1 MPRSREH
8 GPPRTPLPVR
18 PAPLPY
24 CAITDPLDLMS
35 RMNDLREASERSMA
49 STSTSEP
56 MSSVA
61 VAPLD
66 ALTTHLDILINAL
79 VHTNTFAAAPNA
91 ASSLVAADDALT
103 SALATLKQH
112 QQNYAR
118 ILHLREEAQQL
129 EDDLKTIVRKAVRL
143 REDVGRIHP
152 SILDDDA
159 EMSDE
164 EDTEDTPL
172 DQSTGRAVDYN
183 TLLNFAARIGKH
195 NSLAAREA
203 EQEAERRKIDA
214 IRMKEKMASSPAAPV
229 NMANTFPNATN
240 DNADEEPK
248 QDELA
253 LQAVGLDESL
263 AAERAKQ
270 GLGFPE
276 GMLLRMGELGRLQKL
291 REDAV
296 ASGSAEETDIR
307 IRSGVGEDAVER
319 EIERLVRATEDVAAE
334 HDNEIER
341 KVEEEEE
348 RAREEQASKRR
359 DEVNKTTAAQA
370 RPRRESVSQR
380 PPAAAAPKRKKINLD
395 FGGDDDDD
403 DDDDD

>member
-1 MPRSREH
+1 
-8 GPPRTPLPVR
+8 
-18 PAPLPY
+18 
-24 CAITDPLDLMS
+24 
-35 RMNDLREASERSMA
+35 MNDLRKASEPEMA

-56 MSSVA
+56 MSTVA
-61 VAPLD
+61 AAPLD
-66 ALTTHLDILINAL
+66 ALTTHLDTLINSL
-79 VHTNTFAAAPNA
+79 VHTNTFAAAPDA

-103 SALATLKQH
+103 SALSTLKQH

-118 ILHLREEAQQL
+118 ILRLREEAQQL
-129 EDDLKTIVRKAVRL
+129 EDDLKTIIRNAVRL

-159 EMSDE
+159 ETSDG
-164 EDTEDTPL
+164 EDTEDIPL
-172 DQSTGRAVDYN
+172 DPGKRRDVDYT

-203 EQEAERRKIDA
+203 EQEAERRKIEA
-214 IRMKEKMASSPAAPV
+214 IKKKEKMASSPTAPV
-229 NMANTFPNATN
+229 NMANTLPNATN
-240 DNADEEPK
+240 DNADQQPK
-248 QDELA
+248 QDELE
-253 LQAVGLDESL
+253 LQAIGLEESL

-276 GMLLRMGELGRLQKL
+276 GMLLRMGELGRLQKI

-296 ASGSAEETDIR
+296 ASGSAEETDMR
-307 IRSGVGEDAVER
+307 IRSGFGEGAVER

-334 HDNEIER
+334 DDNGMER
-341 KVEEEEE
+341 KVKEEEEG
-348 RAREEQASKRR
+348 AREEEPRKRTE
-359 DEVNKTTAAQA
+359 EVNKTTAVQA
-370 RPRRESVSQR
+370 RPRRESITQR

-403 DDDDD
+403 DD